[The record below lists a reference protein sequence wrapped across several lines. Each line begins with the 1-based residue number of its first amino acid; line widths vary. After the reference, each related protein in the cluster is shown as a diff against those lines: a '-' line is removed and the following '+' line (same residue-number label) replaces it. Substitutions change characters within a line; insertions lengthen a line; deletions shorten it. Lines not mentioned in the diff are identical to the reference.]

1 MQAAQVVAVSRF
13 DSGNTAPS
21 GRILHREQQQMEIK
35 AQFHSL
41 PIDGTRRRRM
51 LRHAPVRQAMS
62 ALAMSSRNGDDGHP
76 YQYARTGGFSRARSR
91 KQRQQGIL
99 TAFERNRQQ

>member
-1 MQAAQVVAVSRF
+1 VQPAQVVAVSQY

-21 GRILHREQQQMEIK
+21 ARILHRQQQQMEIK
-35 AQFHSL
+35 AQFRSL
-41 PIDGTRRRRM
+41 PIDGTRRRKM

-62 ALAMSSRNGDDGHP
+62 ALAMSSRNRDDCDP
-76 YQYARTGGFSRARSR
+76 YQSARTGGFSRARSR

-99 TAFERNRQQ
+99 TVFERNRQQ